1 MLQPMHELLQDA
13 KKGHYGIPAPNAFSR
28 FTMEACLQAAS
39 ELSSPVIIGVPGI
52 FGIEEMG
59 DLARFYQV
67 KYPKVPFALN
77 LDHGGPYEH
86 LIRAIRAGFSSVMVD
101 RSTLP
106 YEQNLAESKEIVKVA
121 HAVGVSV
128 EAELGH
134 VGNGLEYEET
144 RDAGLTHP
152 DEAVA
157 FVEET
162 GVDCL
167 AVAVGTSH
175 GVYKGTP
182 HLDYGLLKTI
192 AGEVDVPLV
201 LHGGSGTG
209 DDKIAK
215 AIECGIQKVNL
226 WTDLSQASNM
236 EVKKII
242 EQDYGEGADPNRK
255 KINAC
260 QYDEAGA
267 AGYKAA
273 LMHYMEVFG
282 CVGKA

>member
-1 MLQPMHELLQDA
+1 MLQPMHELLQEA
-13 KKGHYGIPAPNAFSR
+13 KKGNYGIPAPNAFSR
-28 FTMEACLQAAS
+28 FTMEACLQAAD
-39 ELSSPVIIGVPGI
+39 ELNSPVIIGVPGV

-67 KYPKVPFALN
+67 RYPRVPFALN

-106 YEQNLAESKEIVKVA
+106 YEQNVAESKEIVKIA

-134 VGNGLEYEET
+134 VGNGNEYAET

-152 DEAVA
+152 DEAVS

-175 GVYKGTP
+175 GAYKGTP
-182 HLDYGLLKTI
+182 HLEYDLLTTI
-192 AGEVDVPLV
+192 AHEVDVPLV

-209 DDKIAK
+209 DDLIAK
-215 AIECGIQKVNL
+215 AIKCGIQKVNL

-236 EVKKII
+236 KVKEIV
-242 EQDYGEGADPNRK
+242 ESDYGPNSNPDK
-255 KINAC
+255 KKTNAC

-267 AGYKAA
+267 AGYKEA
-273 LMHYMEVFG
+273 LMHYMHVFG
-282 CVGKA
+282 CVDKA

>member
-1 MLQPMHELLQDA
+1 MLQPMRELLQDA
-13 KKGHYGIPAPNAFSR
+13 KEGHYGIPAPNAFSR
-28 FTMEACLQAAS
+28 FTMEACLQAAA
-39 ELSSPVIIGVPGI
+39 ELNSPVIIGVPGI

-67 KYPKVPFALN
+67 KYPQVPFALN

-101 RSTLP
+101 RSTMP

-157 FVEET
+157 FVAET

-182 HLDYGLLKTI
+182 HLDYDLLKTI

-226 WTDLSQASNM
+226 WTDLSQASNI

-242 EQDYGEGADPNRK
+242 EQDYGEDADPNRK